1 MTFCAPRLKTEGMR
15 NALSF
20 LKRRRKVWRT
30 HGGPRKVF
38 LLHNGRSSM
47 IQEAKKCVAIL
58 TGKFHSAFCHRGS
71 QHPAMQS
78 SGHKTML
85 KDKPVPKR
93 KSLTAYIS
101 ESTDREGNTFY
112 IAAIC
117 DDAKDELI
125 EEISGYLRDALKEDV
140 LGRYPEIEF
149 ENG

>member
-1 MTFCAPRLKTEGMR
+1 
-15 NALSF
+15 
-20 LKRRRKVWRT
+20 
-30 HGGPRKVF
+30 
-38 LLHNGRSSM
+38 
-47 IQEAKKCVAIL
+47 
-58 TGKFHSAFCHRGS
+58 
-71 QHPAMQS
+71 
-78 SGHKTML
+78 ML